1 MGWSDPGSRT
11 DPSPGL
17 EEFHPIHPV
26 SHPVLHSM
34 SGEDEVE
41 VESLSAK
48 LSPLRTQEYDYWV
61 LSLEFLESPKTRW
74 KWRISRHETVA
85 RGSLGF
91 GRCQTF
97 WIRRF
102 GPLIWG
108 ALPRPGWQALLRMSI
123 LVAPLHLVSRSR
135 VLQVHF
141 WGAVNGDFLARF
153 YRLSWELPGLIT
165 DVQKHLRESSSRL
178 NKSKRTCA
186 MVCARAFLLHLW
198 CGCSLY
204 ETSMYVPTQMLP
216 SFESCE
222 RDQSRCLGQDVKF
235 VR

>member
-1 MGWSDPGSRT
+1 MKRSREDPLVLGVVKHF
-11 DPSPGL
+11 GL
-17 EEFHPIHPV
+17 D
-26 SHPVLHSM
+26 VL
-34 SGEDEVE
+34 D
-41 VESLSAK
+41 LSFGG
-48 LSPLRTQEYDYWV
+48 L
-61 LSLEFLESPKTRW
+61 FLDQDGRP
-74 KWRISRHETVA
+74 
-85 RGSLGF
+85 SLG
-91 GRCQTF
+91 
-97 WIRRF
+97 WASWL
-102 GPLIWG
+102 PLFI
-108 ALPRPGWQALLRMSI
+108 I
-123 LVAPLHLVSRSR
+123 LVSRSR